1 MSNSPLL
8 LTAVAADLGGP
19 DRPLMMEDI
28 ASVIGALREVEVALF
43 SWLGSTAPSLESSA
57 EVAWASGASLRAGWR
72 ATQLEPLVPVSVG
85 VPGSGG
91 DTASSGTALGTAV
104 ASLGQSRPQSGP
116 GAVAGLALEWYD
128 ALLRA
133 YEFRLGRLSAAADG
147 PIERVFQR
155 LVADLRAEQAAAR
168 TLRQRPGRDA

>member
-1 MSNSPLL
+1 
-8 LTAVAADLGGP
+8 
-19 DRPLMMEDI
+19 
-28 ASVIGALREVEVALF
+28 
-43 SWLGSTAPSLESSA
+43 
-57 EVAWASGASLRAGWR
+57 
-72 ATQLEPLVPVSVG
+72 
-85 VPGSGG
+85 
-91 DTASSGTALGTAV
+91 
-104 ASLGQSRPQSGP
+104 
-116 GAVAGLALEWYD
+116 VAGLALEWYD